1 MKTFLLIGGSTGIGY
16 SLTHELL
23 ESGNKVLMASRNVPN
38 IEHVNFTHYPF
49 DVLQD
54 DFSILSSLGPLDG
67 LIYLPGSIAL
77 KPLGMLKEE
86 DFRSDMELN
95 FFSLVKT
102 VKTVATQLNQ
112 GASLLFFSSIAATIG
127 MPFHT
132 SIAAAK
138 SAIEGF
144 AKALAAEN
152 APKWR
157 VNVIAPS
164 LTDTPLAGRLLSND
178 KKRELIAEKHPLKRV
193 GSAQEIA
200 QMAHFLLSDKAS
212 WITGQVIGIDGGK
225 STLSI

>member
-23 ESGNKVLMASRNVPN
+23 ESGNKVLMASRNVPD
-38 IEHVNFTHYPF
+38 IEHVNFTHYAF

-54 DFSILSSLGPLDG
+54 DFSILTTLGPLDG

-102 VKTVATQLNQ
+102 VKTVANQLNQ
-112 GASLLFFSSIAATIG
+112 GASLLFFSSVAATTG

-200 QMAHFLLSDKAS
+200 QMAHFLISDKAG

>member
-23 ESGNKVLMASRNVPN
+23 ESGNKVLMASRNPPD
-38 IEHVNFTHYPF
+38 IEHVDFTHYTF

-54 DFSILSSLGPLDG
+54 DFSLLTTLGPLDG

-102 VKTVATQLNQ
+102 VKIVANQLNQ
-112 GASLLFFSSIAATIG
+112 GASLLFFSSVAATTG

-200 QMAHFLLSDKAS
+200 QMAHFLLSDKAG

>member
-1 MKTFLLIGGSTGIGY
+1 MKTFLLVGGSTGIGY

-23 ESGNKVLMASRNVPN
+23 ESGNKVLMASRNVPD
-38 IEHVNFTHYPF
+38 IEHVNFTHYTF

-54 DFSILSSLGPLDG
+54 DFSLLTTLGPLDG

-102 VKTVATQLNQ
+102 VKTVANQLNQ
-112 GASLLFFSSIAATIG
+112 GASLLFFSSVAATTG

-200 QMAHFLLSDKAS
+200 QMAHFLVSDKAG

>member
-23 ESGNKVLMASRNVPN
+23 ESGNKVLMASRNAPD
-38 IEHVNFTHYPF
+38 IEHVNFTNYAF

-54 DFSILSSLGPLDG
+54 DFSLLTTLGPLDG

-102 VKTVATQLNQ
+102 VKTIANQLNQ
-112 GASLLFFSSIAATIG
+112 GASLLFFSSVAATTG

-164 LTDTPLAGRLLSND
+164 LTDTPLAGRLLNND

-200 QMAHFLLSDKAS
+200 QMAHFLISDKAG
-212 WITGQVIGIDGGK
+212 WITGQVIGVDGGK
-225 STLSI
+225 STISI

>member
-23 ESGNKVLMASRNVPN
+23 ESGNKVLMASRNVPD
-38 IEHVNFTHYPF
+38 IEHVNFTHYAF

-54 DFSILSSLGPLDG
+54 DFSLLTTLGPLDG

-102 VKTVATQLNQ
+102 VKTVANQLNQ
-112 GASLLFFSSIAATIG
+112 GASLLFFSSVAATTG

-200 QMAHFLLSDKAS
+200 QMAHFLISDKAG

>member
-16 SLTHELL
+16 SLMHELL
-23 ESGNKVLMASRNVPN
+23 ESGNKVLMASRNAPD
-38 IEHVNFTHYPF
+38 IEHVNFTHYAF

-54 DFSILSSLGPLDG
+54 DFSLLTTLGPLDG

-102 VKTVATQLNQ
+102 VKTVANQLNQ
-112 GASLLFFSSIAATIG
+112 GASLLFFSSVAATTG

-200 QMAHFLLSDKAS
+200 QMAHFLISDKAG

>member
-1 MKTFLLIGGSTGIGY
+1 MKTYLLIGGSTGIGY

-23 ESGNKVLMASRNVPN
+23 ESGNKVLMASRNAPD
-38 IEHVNFTHYPF
+38 IEQVNFTHYAF

-54 DFSILSSLGPLDG
+54 DFSLLTTLGPLDG

-102 VKTVATQLNQ
+102 VKTVANQLNQ
-112 GASLLFFSSIAATIG
+112 GASLLFFSSVAATTG

-200 QMAHFLLSDKAS
+200 QMAHFLLSDKAG
-212 WITGQVIGIDGGK
+212 WITGQVMGIDGGK